1 LENRRELARELG
13 ADIVLDPTA
22 NGGDAGL
29 AIRKLTGDD
38 ASVDVPPEKRI
49 IGGYREELTQTSNR
63 GVDVAIETSGSIP
76 ALQQAIRATAFGGT
90 ICVISFYG
98 REATGLL
105 LGEEFH
111 INQLSLVSA
120 RSQSLPL
127 RDAPRWTLER
137 MVEVS
142 LDWMIQGRIRTEGIL
157 SPIVP
162 FEESA
167 DAYRSIDERPSE
179 SIKLGIRFY

>member
-1 LENRRELARELG
+1 
-13 ADIVLDPTA
+13 
-22 NGGDAGL
+22 
-29 AIRKLTGDD
+29 
-38 ASVDVPPEKRI
+38 
-49 IGGYREELTQTSNR
+49 
-63 GVDVAIETSGSIP
+63 
-76 ALQQAIRATAFGGT
+76 
-90 ICVISFYG
+90 
-98 REATGLL
+98 
-105 LGEEFH
+105 
-111 INQLSLVSA
+111 
-120 RSQSLPL
+120 
-127 RDAPRWTLER
+127 